1 MAENDLAP
9 SHGQVIELTQDL
21 QADFQDSQVMQ
32 DNSMTVLF
40 KESHLGILVL
50 TIKRLT
56 DQHFTLSYLLISTQ
70 VVVTIVLGK
79 RKLELRKL
87 KRLDARTSK

>member
-56 DQHFTLSYLLISTQ
+56 DQHFPLHYLICSS
-70 VVVTIVLGK
+70 VH
-79 RKLELRKL
+79 R
-87 KRLDARTSK
+87 

>member
-50 TIKRLT
+50 TIKDLLT
-56 DQHFTLSYLLISTQ
+56 TTFLYIILFAHQYTGSCNHRSREEEGGAQEVEEVRCQ
-70 VVVTIVLGK
+70 V
-79 RKLELRKL
+79 
-87 KRLDARTSK
+87 